1 MFPTV
6 LWFGTG
12 IAASVLATVRVQL
25 VILSRY
31 PQVDWMALA
40 GGLIAGGLLLFL
52 TLLVGFRMRSPR
64 RAALLMVAIPVIVLT
79 VGCLGATRFPERNF
93 KSALVQEEW
102 NQLHP
107 TLRLALW
114 ISWLGERDLVLTDV
128 SRAPG
133 EYEEMGLPAVA
144 AGGSRH
150 FPDDQGYARAV
161 DIRVSAT
168 GEMRDWLRQGSFLLM
183 GLRASRHVG
192 TADHLHV
199 ALP

>member
-1 MFPTV
+1 MFPTI

-12 IAASVLATVRVQL
+12 LAASVLATVRVQL

-31 PQVDWMALA
+31 PQADWLALT
-40 GGLIAGGLLLFL
+40 GGLAAGGLLLFL

-64 RAALLMVAIPVIVLT
+64 RAAVLMVTVPVIVLT
-79 VGCLGATRFPERNF
+79 VGCLGATRFPEGNF
-93 KSALVQEEW
+93 KSALVKAEW
-102 NQLHP
+102 SQLHP

-128 SRAPG
+128 LRSA
-133 EYEEMGLPAVA
+133 EEDEEMGLPMVPK
-144 AGGSRH
+144 GGSPH

-161 DIRVSAT
+161 DIRVSDS
-168 GEMRDWLRQGSFLLM
+168 GELGNWLRQGSFLIM
-183 GLRASRHVG
+183 GLRASRHTG